1 MQQPDWIST
10 LVERADIGISARMLA
25 PVAPNES
32 VIGRL
37 PRRFQQLYAAYTLQV
52 SRVKRA
58 LIAFDQNH
66 DYTREALADDML
78 DDPAIVLERNKMLL
92 MHWVFWLT
100 LQAELQMPDNIG
112 IRQHW
117 QIVRI

>member
-1 MQQPDWIST
+1 MQQPDWIQS
-10 LVERADIGISARMLA
+10 LIERADIGITARMLA
-25 PVAPNES
+25 PVAPTES

-37 PRRFQQLYAAYTLQV
+37 PRRFRQLYAAYTLQV

-58 LIAFDQNH
+58 LIATDQNR
-66 DYTREALADDML
+66 DYTREPLSGDML
-78 DDPAIVLERNKMLL
+78 DNPAVVLERNKMLL

-100 LQAELQMPDNIG
+100 LQNELQLPGKIG
-112 IRQHW
+112 IRQYW

>member
-1 MQQPDWIST
+1 MQPDWISQ
-10 LVERADIGISARMLA
+10 LVERADIGISARALA
-25 PVAPNES
+25 PVAPTES

-37 PRRFQQLYAAYTLQV
+37 PRRLQQLYAAYTLQV

-58 LIAFDQNH
+58 LIAYDQKH

-78 DDPAIVLERNKMLL
+78 EDPTIVLERNKMLL

-100 LQAELQMPDNIG
+100 LQQELQMPSNIG

-117 QIVRI
+117 QVVQI